1 MSLEIGQE
9 VSDETIGEVIEEVTE
24 VVKEKAQE
32 LGREPVKDAKWYVVH
47 TYSGYENKVKANI
60 EKIIENRNMYEFFEQ
75 IIVPVQEVIE
85 VKNGKKK
92 AVQRKVYPGYVLL
105 KMIVTDETW
114 YVVRNTRGVTS
125 FVGPASKPVPLTD
138 EEIIAMGIEMPDFE
152 LDLEIGEI
160 VRIITGPFEGSVGT
174 VNDINHQKKTVAITL
189 SVFGRET
196 QVELD
201 YHILQRM

>member
-1 MSLEIGQE
+1 MTQE
-9 VSDETIGEVIEEVTE
+9 
-24 VVKEKAQE
+24 
-32 LGREPVKDAKWYVVH
+32 AKWYVVH
-47 TYSGYENKVKANI
+47 TYSGYENKVKSSI
-60 EKIIENRNMYEFFEQ
+60 EKIIENRGMHHLFEQ
-75 IIVPVQEVIE
+75 LMVPVQETVE

-92 AVQRKVYPGYVLL
+92 AVQRKIYPGYVLL
-105 KMIVTDETW
+105 KMIMTDETW

-138 EEIIAMGIEMPDFE
+138 EEIISMGIEMPDFE
-152 LDLEIGEI
+152 LDLEVDEI

-174 VNDINHQKKTVAITL
+174 VTDINPQKKTVSITL